1 MQIYE
6 NCFAAE
12 QSAGIGVQG
21 FLRQEA
27 VYQKQTEEKNMDENE
42 RQRRAR
48 IRMAKR
54 KRQVLIGRL
63 IVAVL
68 LVLLAALCIF
78 VVKDLVGG
86 KKNKVTPEGKATR
99 SGIRTGRYRGGFGRE

>member
-1 MQIYE
+1 
-6 NCFAAE
+6 
-12 QSAGIGVQG
+12 
-21 FLRQEA
+21 
-27 VYQKQTEEKNMDENE
+27 MDENE

-86 KKNKVTPEGKATR
+86 KKNKVTPEGKATEAA
-99 SGIRTGRYRGGFGRE
+99 SVPGGTEAASERVNQKAAAETETESR

>member
-1 MQIYE
+1 
-6 NCFAAE
+6 
-12 QSAGIGVQG
+12 
-21 FLRQEA
+21 
-27 VYQKQTEEKNMDENE
+27 MDENE

-48 IRMAKR
+48 FQMAKR

-68 LVLLAALCIF
+68 LVLLASLCIF

-86 KKNKVTPEGKATR
+86 P
-99 SGIRTGRYRGGFGRE
+99 